1 MLFLQILLTLPL
13 RTDFLELLMSSM
25 PIKDI
30 ALTFVPRLGTRAI
43 VHLLECFGSAEAIYA
58 SSAHDLIS
66 QAELHDEIARSIVK
80 GAGMREAEREASYCL
95 RHGIEVIASTD
106 ERYPALLRE
115 TDDYPAVIYLRGHA
129 EALQRPSVAFVG
141 TRKIS
146 SYGQHMCNE
155 LIEGF
160 AKAAPNAVVVS
171 GLAYGVDSACHRAAL
186 QHGLT
191 TIGVIA
197 NPLPQITPVAH
208 QHLAEDMIAH
218 GGAVITELSSQTK
231 QNGRYYIPR
240 NRIIA
245 AIAAGT
251 VVVESPEAGGS
262 LSTAAFADGYNRTVM
277 ALPARTTDIN
287 SRGCNLLIRN
297 RKAQAILSGEDI
309 AREVMWDMGLDHIEE
324 PKRERQPLT
333 ADEERL
339 IALFDNEPITI
350 DALLM
355 RSGLS
360 AGELSLHLMTL
371 ELSGAIRQLP
381 GKQYEKLI

>member
-1 MLFLQILLTLPL
+1 
-13 RTDFLELLMSSM
+13 MSSM

-30 ALTFVPRLGTRAI
+30 ALSFVPRLGTRAAA
-43 VHLLECFGSAEAIYA
+43 HLLECFGSAEAIYSA
-58 SSAHDLIS
+58 SAEELLER
-66 QAELHDEIARSIVK
+66 AELREDVARSIVQ
-80 GAGMREAEREASYCL
+80 GTGMREAEREAAYCL

-106 ERYPALLRE
+106 ERYPTLLRDI
-115 TDDYPAVIYLRGHA
+115 DDYPAVIYLRGNA
-129 EALQRPSVAFVG
+129 QALQQRAVAFVG

-146 SYGQHMCNE
+146 SYGQRMCNE
-155 LIEGF
+155 LVQGF
-160 AKAAPNAVVVS
+160 AKCVPDAVVVS

-186 QHGLT
+186 QHGAT
-191 TIGVIA
+191 TVGVIA
-197 NPLPQITPVAH
+197 NALPQITPSAH
-208 QHLAEDMIAH
+208 QHLAEDMIAR

-231 QNGRYYIPR
+231 QNGRYYITR

-245 AIAAGT
+245 AISAGT
-251 VVVESPEAGGS
+251 VVVESAESGGS

-277 ALPARTTDIN
+277 ALPGRATDIN

-309 AREVMWDMGLDHIEE
+309 AREMMWDMGLDHIDTPIKE
-324 PKRERQPLT
+324 PMPLT
-333 ADEERL
+333 HEEERL
-339 IALFDNEPITI
+339 IALFDSEPIGI
-350 DALLM
+350 DTLLV

-360 AGELSLHLMTL
+360 AGELSLQLMTL

>member
-1 MLFLQILLTLPL
+1 MPL
-13 RTDFLELLMSSM
+13 M

-30 ALTFVPRLGTRAI
+30 ALTFVSGLGTRGAT
-43 VHLLECFGSAEAIYA
+43 HLLECFGSAEAIYA
-58 SSAHDLIS
+58 ASVQELIS
-66 QAELHDEIARSIVK
+66 RAELREDVARAIV
-80 GAGMREAEREASYCL
+80 AGDGLKEAEREAKYCQK
-95 RHGIEVIASTD
+95 HGIEVIASTD
-106 ERYPALLRE
+106 EAYPALLRE
-115 TDDYPAVIYLRGHA
+115 IDDYPAVLYLRGNKHA
-129 EALQRPSVAFVG
+129 LTRRSVAFVG

-146 SYGQHMCNE
+146 SYGQRMCNE
-155 LIEGF
+155 LVQGLAE
-160 AKAAPNAVVVS
+160 AVPDAVIVS

-186 QHGLT
+186 QFGLT
-191 TIGVIA
+191 TVGVIA
-197 NPLPQITPVAH
+197 NPLPTITPTAH
-208 QHLAEDMIAH
+208 QHLAEDMIAR

-245 AIAAGT
+245 ALAAGT
-251 VVVESPEAGGS
+251 VVVESAESGGS

-277 ALPARTTDIN
+277 ALPGRATDIN

-309 AREVMWDMGLDHIEE
+309 ARELMWDMALDGIKAPAKE
-324 PKRERQPLT
+324 PMPLT
-333 ADEERL
+333 RDEEQL
-339 IALFDNEPITI
+339 LAHFDNEPISI
-350 DALLM
+350 DTLLV

-371 ELSGAIRQLP
+371 ELSGAVRQLP

>member
-1 MLFLQILLTLPL
+1 
-13 RTDFLELLMSSM
+13 M

-43 VHLLECFGSAEAIYA
+43 VHLLRCFGSAEAIYA
-58 SSAHDLIS
+58 ASVQDLSA
-66 QAELHDEIARSIVK
+66 QAELREDVARSIVA
-80 GAGMREAEREASYCL
+80 GAGMREAEREATYCQ
-95 RHGIEVIASTD
+95 RHGIEVIASTNSK
-106 ERYPALLRE
+106 YPTLLRDI
-115 TDDYPAVIYLRGHA
+115 DDYPAVIYLRGNA

-146 SYGQHMCNE
+146 SYGQRMCNE
-155 LIEGF
+155 LVQGF
-160 AKAAPNAVVVS
+160 AEVAPDAVVVS

-191 TIGVIA
+191 TVGVIA
-197 NPLPQITPVAH
+197 NPLPQITPAAH
-208 QHLAEDMIAH
+208 QHLAEDMIAR

-231 QNGRYYIPR
+231 QNGRYYISR

-245 AIAAGT
+245 AMTAGT
-251 VVVESPEAGGS
+251 VVVESPESGGS

-277 ALPARTTDIN
+277 ALPGRATDLN

-309 AREVMWDMGLDHIEE
+309 AREMMWEMGLDSVEA
-324 PKRERQPLT
+324 PKRTPQPLT
-333 ADEERL
+333 DDEARL
-339 IALFDNEPITI
+339 IALFD
-350 DALLM
+350 DAPMTFDSLLM
-355 RSGLS
+355 RSGLDI
-360 AGELSLHLMTL
+360 GELSLHLMTL

-381 GKQYEKLI
+381 GTPYDKLI

>member
-1 MLFLQILLTLPL
+1 MPL
-13 RTDFLELLMSSM
+13 M

-30 ALTFVPRLGTRAI
+30 ALTFVPRLGTRA
-43 VHLLECFGSAEAIYA
+43 VAYLLECFGSAEAIYSA
-58 SSAHDLIS
+58 SAQELIS
-66 QAELHDEIARSIVK
+66 RAELREDVARSIVE
-80 GAGMREAEREASYCL
+80 GAGMREAEREATYCL

-106 ERYPALLRE
+106 EYYPPLLRE
-115 TDDYPAVIYLRGHA
+115 IDDYPAVIYLRGNA
-129 EALQRPSVAFVG
+129 EALKARSVAFVG

-146 SYGQHMCNE
+146 SYGQRMCNE
-155 LIEGF
+155 LVQGF
-160 AKAAPNAVVVS
+160 AECVPDAVVVS

-186 QHGLT
+186 QYGLT
-191 TIGVIA
+191 TVGVVA
-197 NPLPQITPVAH
+197 NALPSITPTAH
-208 QHLAEDMIAH
+208 QHLAEDMISH

-231 QNGRYYIPR
+231 QNGRYYITR

-251 VVVESPEAGGS
+251 VVVESAESGGS

-277 ALPARTTDIN
+277 ALPGRATDVN

-309 AREVMWDMGLDHIEE
+309 AREMMWEMGLDNISKPVKE
-324 PKRERQPLT
+324 PMPLT
-333 ADEERL
+333 RDEEQL
-339 IALFDNEPITI
+339 LALFDNEPISI
-350 DALLM
+350 DTLLM
-355 RSGLS
+355 RSGLN

-381 GKQYEKLI
+381 GKHYEKLI

>member
-1 MLFLQILLTLPL
+1 
-13 RTDFLELLMSSM
+13 M

-30 ALTFVPRLGTRAI
+30 ALSFVPRLGTRAA
-43 VHLLECFGSAEAIYA
+43 VHLLECFGSAEAIYSA
-58 SSAHDLIS
+58 SAQELITR
-66 QAELHDEIARSIVK
+66 AELREEIARSIAS
-80 GAGMREAEREASYCL
+80 GAGLREAEREAAYCL
-95 RHGIEVIASTD
+95 HHGIEVIASTD

-115 TDDYPAVIYLRGHA
+115 IDDYPTVIYLRGNV
-129 EALQRPSVAFVG
+129 EALQRPAVAFVG

-146 SYGQHMCNE
+146 SYGQRMCNE
-155 LIEGF
+155 LVEGF
-160 AKAAPNAVVVS
+160 AHAAPGAVVVS

-186 QHGLT
+186 QHGAT

-197 NPLPQITPVAH
+197 NPLPQITPAAH

-231 QNGRYYIPR
+231 QNGRYYISR

-245 AIAAGT
+245 GMAAGT
-251 VVVESPEAGGS
+251 VVVESPETGGS

-277 ALPARTTDIN
+277 ALPGRTTDLN

-309 AREVMWDMGLDHIEE
+309 AREAMWDMGLDLIET
-324 PKRERQPLT
+324 PKREPQPLT
-333 ADEERL
+333 DDEARL
-339 IALFDNEPITI
+339 IAFFDDVPMTI
-350 DALLM
+350 DTLLM
-355 RSGLS
+355 RSGLD
-360 AGELSLHLMTL
+360 AGELALHLMTL